1 MRATAKDA
9 EVGEEMKRVIIES
22 PFKGD
27 VERNKRYLRACMR
40 DSFKRGEA
48 PFASHRMYTDALNDD
63 DPAERALGIGAGLVW
78 GALAGATVVYC
89 DLGISSGMELG
100 IARALREGRPVE
112 MRRIDWKDGEG

>member
-1 MRATAKDA
+1 
-9 EVGEEMKRVIIES
+9 MKRVILES

-27 VERNKRYLRACMR
+27 VERNKRYLSACMR

-48 PFASHRMYTDALNDD
+48 PFASHRMYTDALDD
-63 DPAERALGIGAGLVW
+63 DDCEERALGIEAGLVW
-78 GALAGATVVYC
+78 GALAEATVVYC

-112 MRRIDWKDGEG
+112 MRRIDWKDGAP